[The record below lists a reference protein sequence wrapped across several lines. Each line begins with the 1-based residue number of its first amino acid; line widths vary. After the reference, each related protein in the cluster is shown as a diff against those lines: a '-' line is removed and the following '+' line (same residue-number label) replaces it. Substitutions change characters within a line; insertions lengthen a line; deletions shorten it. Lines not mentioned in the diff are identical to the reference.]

1 MRAGIIVNPTDGLQ
15 PYPPNQN
22 CKWKITYPQAKFIS
36 FSINYLSVAADSDDF
51 LEICDSES
59 NPRISSFFQSNNGN
73 FDSNFKLM
81 SSKAFI
87 EFNSGDP
94 ASFESRDG
102 SSVILQVSQ
111 AKLNSFFFLYFFCK
125 TKFSQRHDNLG
136 LRNGK
141 KNLYDHHGVIGYP
154 PSTSVSY
161 VEGLSCQWFLHG
173 KQGTLVSLSF
183 THKRLGF
190 YCYI

>member
-1 MRAGIIVNPTDGLQ
+1 MACSHIAQTRIASGKLPTHK
-15 PYPPNQN
+15 QN
-22 CKWKITYPQAKFIS
+22 
-36 FSINYLSVAADSDDF
+36 LSVSPSTTSQLQQIVITF
-51 LEICDSES
+51 SRFVTRSQILRNVLFFNQIMEIL
-59 NPRISSFFQSNNGN
+59 IQTSSWWAQ
-73 FDSNFKLM
+73 KLL
-81 SSKAFI
+81 SSLTVAI
-87 EFNSGDP
+87 LLLLSQEG
-94 ASFESRDG
+94 G

-111 AKLNSFFFLYFFCK
+111 AKLNSFFFLYFFCR
-125 TKFSQRHDNLG
+125 TKFSQMHDNLG
-136 LRNGK
+136 LCNGK

>member
-59 NPRISSFFQSNNGN
+59 NPKISSFFQSNNGN

-87 EFNSGDP
+87 EFNSSDP
-94 ASFESRDG
+94 ASFESRG
-102 SSVILQVSQ
+102 WEFSYTAGKPSQ
-111 AKLNSFFFLYFFCK
+111 AEFIFFPLFFL
-125 TKFSQRHDNLG
+125 
-136 LRNGK
+136 
-141 KNLYDHHGVIGYP
+141 
-154 PSTSVSY
+154 
-161 VEGLSCQWFLHG
+161 
-173 KQGTLVSLSF
+173 
-183 THKRLGF
+183 
-190 YCYI
+190 